1 MKTILSKN
9 LGRVVTAVA
18 LAVAG
23 SSAFAAQSW
32 DLTACSNS
40 QNLGISETCSN
51 SGSAAG
57 LVLYGY
63 SNDFDSNTNST
74 KFSSAKIYDWGSPY
88 GLGIVSSVEDPNST
102 GPHAID
108 GRSGIDALMVQF
120 STGPVS
126 LDSVKIGWN
135 GTDDPSSS
143 SSYHDSDLSV
153 FAWNGST
160 APNPTTTS
168 PNGLVGSGWT
178 LIGNFADVGSKADNK
193 ASLTTSIY
201 SSYWLISAYSSA
213 YGTTATGGGTLGQ
226 GNDAFKLLAVAG
238 NTCVGSVT
246 GGVCGNG
253 GGNSNGVPEPGSLA
267 LMGVALM
274 GFVASRRRKQPS
286 V

>member
-9 LGRVVTAVA
+9 LGRVVAAIA

-32 DLTACSNS
+32 DLTACSGS
-40 QNLGISETCSN
+40 ENLGTSKTCSN

-74 KFSSAKIYDWGSPY
+74 NFSSATIYNWGSSN
-88 GLGIVSSVEDPNST
+88 GLGIVSSVENSGAT

-108 GRSGIDALMVQF
+108 GKSGIDALMVKF
-120 STGPVS
+120 SNGAVN

-135 GTDDPSSS
+135 GTDDYSSS
-143 SSYHDSDLSV
+143 SSYNDSDLSV

-168 PNGLVGSGWT
+168 PSGLVGTGWT
-178 LIGNFADVGSKADNK
+178 LIGNFADVGDKAGNK
-193 ASLTTSIY
+193 ASLTTSVY

-226 GNDAFKLLAVAG
+226 GNDAFKLLALAG
-238 NTCVGSVT
+238 NTCAGSVT

-267 LMGVALM
+267 LMGVAMM
-274 GFVASRRRKQPS
+274 GFVASRRRKQQAA
-286 V
+286 